1 MRKNGMVGEWC
12 DGRALWGSGNALW
25 GSGNALL
32 QRRWENEKKAKI
44 YKSLNNS
51 RITVIQEL
59 YNSYTRVKYQ
69 LNIS

>member
-1 MRKNGMVGEWC
+1 MVWNG
-12 DGRALWGSGNALW
+12 RALW

-44 YKSLNNS
+44 YKSINNS

-59 YNSYTRVKYQ
+59 YNSHTRVKYQ
-69 LNIS
+69 LNNS